1 MVGVLTDKN
10 GLPATTGTP
19 TTEAQAVGDD
29 RAETELRPAR
39 RTAPRRFSL
48 ELSDLQLQLLLA
60 QWGNGR
66 AESPDEIVLYH
77 GGSRIGVLKVSEAR
91 FLT

>member
-10 GLPATTGTP
+10 GLPAITRTP
-19 TTEAQAVGDD
+19 AAEAQAVGDD
-29 RAETELRPAR
+29 HVEAVPRPAR
-39 RTAPRRFSL
+39 RTVPRRFSI
-48 ELSDLQLQLLLA
+48 ELSDVQLQLLLA
-60 QWGNGR
+60 QWGNGH

-77 GGSRIGVLKVSEAR
+77 GGQRVGALKISEAR